1 MQLQKFDI
9 PYKKKKKK
17 KMWNVERDE
26 KIIFVRR

>member
-9 PYKKKKKK
+9 PYKKKK